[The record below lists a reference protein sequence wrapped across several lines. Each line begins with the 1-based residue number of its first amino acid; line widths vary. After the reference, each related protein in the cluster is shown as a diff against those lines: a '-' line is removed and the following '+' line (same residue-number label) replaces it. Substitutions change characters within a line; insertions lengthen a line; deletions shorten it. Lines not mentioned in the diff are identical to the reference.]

1 MDRSRA
7 AMNDPRAV
15 TAKTAVACGRNPVT
29 VPERRRRATTAVGL
43 EGFTPGSAP
52 GRGREAF
59 DDHGVGQAARFAD
72 DLEPEAAVALLQRIQ
87 QRGGQPG
94 PGGAERMAEGDGAAV
109 DVDLVEVGADLL

>member
-43 EGFTPGSAP
+43 ERFTPGAAP
-52 GRGREAF
+52 GPGREAF

-72 DLEPEAAVALLQRIQ
+72 DLEPEAAVELLQRSE
-87 QRGGQPG
+87 QRRGRPG
-94 PGGAERMAEGDGAAV
+94 PGRAARIAAGDGHPR
-109 DVDLVEVGADLL
+109 GA